1 MEIAPNP
8 ERLDFETNINS
19 INHTEEGRK
28 EGRVTLAHPP
38 SSISNRPQQ

>member
-19 INHTEEGRK
+19 INRTTSTMIFAG
-28 EGRVTLAHPP
+28 VTYNDQCNHQLDL
-38 SSISNRPQQ
+38 R